1 MDTRARAR
9 NPRNP
14 PPFTIRFIEYDNSIA
29 ITPADFLPSK
39 HDVFTNFCVFN
50 FFHGGKRGKYLAD
63 SLYLP
68 HFLFRVL
75 RAITTCRPM
84 FSSKYGIITVYLVRE
99 LSLSILNRVSH
110 VQFQL
115 SSLSLSLFS
124 ICWFSKRRCKY
135 VVFNISLNRKISRV
149 ESIFDRNFRFL
160 FSVKK
165 REIKREREKGE
176 RKSKATK
183 TTMRYTS
190 RLGVGSFSW
199 KEGNKDVGNIPITVS
214 RYVSPVES
222 PSRWKKK
229 IYDSWY
235 SRVTWSLNIVH
246 RFTRV
251 EARVR
256 VTHGAPRLVT

>member
-1 MDTRARAR
+1 MNGGTGEKIESKSEFNGGKERRSRNGLPIFGNFRFVNCCSCSSDKLVCLSAMDTRARAR

-124 ICWFSKRRCKY
+124 IC
-135 VVFNISLNRKISRV
+135 
-149 ESIFDRNFRFL
+149 
-160 FSVKK
+160 
-165 REIKREREKGE
+165 
-176 RKSKATK
+176 
-183 TTMRYTS
+183 
-190 RLGVGSFSW
+190 
-199 KEGNKDVGNIPITVS
+199 
-214 RYVSPVES
+214 
-222 PSRWKKK
+222 
-229 IYDSWY
+229 
-235 SRVTWSLNIVH
+235 
-246 RFTRV
+246 
-251 EARVR
+251 
-256 VTHGAPRLVT
+256 

>member
-165 REIKREREKGE
+165 GREREREGRTKKQGDENHDEIYIPPRSRFVFLKG
-176 RKSKATK
+176 RKQGCGKYPDNRFEIRIA
-183 TTMRYTS
+183 
-190 RLGVGSFSW
+190 GW
-199 KEGNKDVGNIPITVS
+199 KPVTVEKKDI
-214 RYVSPVES
+214 R
-222 PSRWKKK
+222 
-229 IYDSWY
+229 
-235 SRVTWSLNIVH
+235 
-246 RFTRV
+246 
-251 EARVR
+251 
-256 VTHGAPRLVT
+256 

>member
-29 ITPADFLPSK
+29 IAPADFLPSK

-165 REIKREREKGE
+165 RKKERERG
-176 RKSKATK
+176 RTK
-183 TTMRYTS
+183 KQGDENHDEIYIPPRS
-190 RLGVGSFSW
+190 RFSW

-235 SRVTWSLNIVH
+235 TRVTWSLNIVH